1 MNRMD
6 RRREDKLQRGAGRQ
20 TQAALALVLH
30 EGRAHHQAG
39 RLSEAAR
46 LYETVLEQQPDH
58 AEAAHLLGLVAYRS
72 GRLDE
77 ACELIRRA
85 ILADGSQSTYHFNL
99 GVVSQRKGAVVEAEE
114 AYREAITRFPRHVD
128 ALVNLGNLLRDQG
141 RLEEAVESYRRAL
154 AANPAA
160 VEAHNGLGVALK
172 EQGLVREA
180 IEQYREVL
188 RLKPGHVEAQN
199 NLGLAWMEGGRLDEA
214 VAAFERAVHTE
225 PANPK
230 GHYHLGLAYL
240 WKGRIEAAV
249 ASLRRSADIKHDHG
263 RPVAGVTISRA
274 RLKHEVEQVGYL
286 ISEGLLGLDSRDY
299 LNRLTRVREKVDA
312 ASPQSTWM
320 SLQADETAAIAPS
333 LNRIVFPSRA
343 ERLIPGALNPHL
355 DVPAIEADYH
365 RRKPEIMY
373 VDNLLTP
380 DALAGMRR
388 FCLEATIWK
397 KEYEN
402 GYLGAFI
409 GDGFACPL
417 LFQIAEELR
426 LRFPGIFKEHRL
438 TQAWSF
444 KHDSARR
451 GLGMHADAAAV
462 NVNFWI
468 TPDEANLDPETG
480 GLVVWDKE
488 APRDWNFKAY
498 NSEKNRGK
506 ILDFLE
512 RSGAKMVR
520 IPYRCNRAVIFNSD
534 LFHETDDVRFQDTYL
549 SRRINITLLYGFRAN
564 T

>member
-1 MNRMD
+1 MNRAD
-6 RRREDKLQRGAGRQ
+6 RRREDKLQRGGGRQ
-20 TQAALALVLH
+20 AQTALAPLLQ
-30 EGRAHHQAG
+30 EGRTHHQAG

-46 LYETVLEQQPDH
+46 LYETVLAQQPEH
-58 AEAAHLLGLVAYRS
+58 AEAAHLLGLVVYRL

-85 ILADGSQSTYHFNL
+85 ICSDNSQSTYHFNL
-99 GVVSQRKGAVVEAEE
+99 GVVSQRKGAVAEAEE
-114 AYREAITRFPRHVD
+114 AYREAISRFPRYVD

-141 RLEEAVESYRRAL
+141 RSEEAVESYRRAL
-154 AANPAA
+154 VANPAA

-172 EQGLVREA
+172 EQGLVHEA
-180 IEQYREVL
+180 IEAYREAL

-199 NLGLAWMEGGRLDEA
+199 NLGLALMESGRLDEA
-214 VAAFERAVHTE
+214 VAAFQRVVRTE

-230 GHYHLGLAYL
+230 GHYHLGLVYL
-240 WKGRIEAAV
+240 WKGQIEASV
-249 ASLRRSADIKHDHG
+249 ASLRRSAEIKHDHG
-263 RPVAGVTISRA
+263 RPVAGGTISRA
-274 RLKHEVEQVGYL
+274 RLKHEAEQVAYL
-286 ISEGLLGLDSRDY
+286 MGEGRLGPDSRDY
-299 LNRLTRVREKVDA
+299 LDRLTRVRDKADMA
-312 ASPQSTWM
+312 APQSTWV
-320 SLQADETAAIAPS
+320 SLNEDDAAAIAPS
-333 LNRIVFPSRA
+333 LNRIVFPSQA
-343 ERLIPGALNPHL
+343 ESLAAGALNPQL
-355 DVPAIEADYH
+355 DVPAIEAEYH
-365 RRKPEIMY
+365 RQKPEIMY
-373 VDNLLTP
+373 VDHLLTP
-380 DALAGMRR
+380 EALAGMQR

-409 GDGFACPL
+409 GDGLASPL

-426 LRFPGIFKEHRL
+426 LRFPAIFKDHRL

-498 NSEKNRGK
+498 NSEKNRGM

-512 RSGAKMVR
+512 KTGAKMVR

-534 LFHETDDVRFQDTYL
+534 LFHETDDVRFKDTYL
-549 SRRINITLLYGFRAN
+549 TRRINITLLYGFRTEA
-564 T
+564 

>member
-1 MNRMD
+1 MNRAD
-6 RRREDKLQRGAGRQ
+6 RRREDKLQREGGRI
-20 TQAALALVLH
+20 TQAALSRLLQ

-39 RLSEAAR
+39 RLTEAATI
-46 LYETVLEQQPDH
+46 YQTVLEQQPDH

-77 ACELIRRA
+77 ACELIRLA
-85 ILADGSQSTYHFNL
+85 IRSDNAQPTYYFNL
-99 GVVSQRKGAVVEAEE
+99 GVVSQRKGAIAEAAE
-114 AYREAITRFPRHVD
+114 AYREAIARQPRHVD
-128 ALVNLGNLLRDQG
+128 ALVNLGNLLREQG
-141 RLEEAVESYRRAL
+141 QAAEAVELYRRAL

-172 EQGLVREA
+172 EQGLAREA
-180 IEQYREVL
+180 IEEYREAL

-199 NLGLAWMEGGRLDEA
+199 NLGLAWMESGRLDEA

-240 WKGRIEAAV
+240 WKGEIEAAV
-249 ASLRRSADIKHDHG
+249 ASLKRSADIKHDHG
-263 RPVAGVTISRA
+263 RPVAGGTISRA
-274 RLKHEVEQVGYL
+274 RLKHEAEQVGYL
-286 ISEGLLGLDSRDY
+286 IKEGLLGPDSRDY
-299 LNRLTRVREKVDA
+299 LDRLRRIREKVDA
-312 ASPQSTWM
+312 AAPHSTWV

-333 LNRIVFPSRA
+333 LNRILFPSRA
-343 ERLIPGALNPHL
+343 DRLEAGALNPHL
-355 DVPAIEADYH
+355 DVATIEADYH
-365 RRKPEIMY
+365 RQKPEIMY
-373 VDNLLTP
+373 VDHLLTP
-380 DALAGMRR
+380 EALAAMRR

-409 GDGFACPL
+409 GDGFATPL

-512 RSGAKMVR
+512 QSGAKMVR

-549 SRRINITLLYGFRAN
+549 SRRINITLLYGFRAQS
-564 T
+564 

>member
-1 MNRMD
+1 MNRAD
-6 RRREDKLQRGAGRQ
+6 RRREDKFQRGGGRQ
-20 TQAALALVLH
+20 TQTALALLLQ
-30 EGRAHHQAG
+30 EGRTHHQAG
-39 RLSEAAR
+39 RLSDAAR
-46 LYETVLEQQPDH
+46 LYETILEQQPDH

-72 GRLDE
+72 GRFDE

-85 ILADGSQSTYHFNL
+85 IRADGSQSTYHFNL
-99 GVVSQRKGAVVEAEE
+99 GVVSLRKGALVEAEA
-114 AYREAITRFPRHVD
+114 AYREAISRSPRHVD

-141 RLEEAVESYRRAL
+141 RLEEAIGSYRRAL

-180 IEQYREVL
+180 IKEYQETL
-188 RLKPGHVEAQN
+188 RLKPEHVEAQN
-199 NLGLAWMEGGRLDEA
+199 NLGLAWMESGRLDEA
-214 VAAFERAVHTE
+214 VDAFERAVQTE
-225 PANPK
+225 PTNPK
-230 GHYHLGLAYL
+230 GHYHLGLANL
-240 WKGRIEAAV
+240 WKGQIETAV
-249 ASLRRSADIKHDHG
+249 ASLRRSAHIKHDHG
-263 RPVAGVTISRA
+263 RLVAGMTITRA

-286 ISEGLLGLDSRDY
+286 IGEGLLGADVRDY
-299 LNRLTRVREKVDA
+299 LDRLGRIREKADVA
-312 ASPQSTWM
+312 APHSTWV
-320 SLQADETAAIAPS
+320 SLQADEVAEIAPS
-333 LNRIVFPSRA
+333 FNRIVFPSCA
-343 ERLIPGALNPHL
+343 ERLTADVLNPHL
-355 DVPAIEADYH
+355 DVPVIEADYH

-373 VDNLLTP
+373 VDNLLSTE
-380 DALAGMRR
+380 ALAGMRR

-397 KEYEN
+397 KEYQN

-409 GDGFACPL
+409 GDGFATPL

-468 TPDEANLDPETG
+468 TPDEANLDPDCG

-498 NSEKNRGK
+498 NSEKNREK
-506 ILDFLE
+506 IVDFLE
-512 RSGAKMVR
+512 RSGARMVR

-534 LFHETDDVRFQDTYL
+534 LFHETDDVRFHDTYL

-564 T
+564 A

>member
-1 MNRMD
+1 MNRAD
-6 RRREDKLQRGAGRQ
+6 RRREDKLQRGGGRQ
-20 TQAALALVLH
+20 AQTALAPLLQ
-30 EGRAHHQAG
+30 EGRTHHQAG

-46 LYETVLEQQPDH
+46 LYETVLAQQPEH
-58 AEAAHLLGLVAYRS
+58 AEAAHLLGLVAYRL

-85 ILADGSQSTYHFNL
+85 ICSDNSQSTYHFNL
-99 GVVSQRKGAVVEAEE
+99 GVVSQRKGAVAEAEE
-114 AYREAITRFPRHVD
+114 AYREAISRFPRYVD

-141 RLEEAVESYRRAL
+141 RSEEAVESYRRAL
-154 AANPAA
+154 VANPAA

-172 EQGLVREA
+172 EQGLVHEA
-180 IEQYREVL
+180 IEAYREAL

-199 NLGLAWMEGGRLDEA
+199 NLGLALMESGRLDEA
-214 VAAFERAVHTE
+214 VAAFQRAVRTE

-230 GHYHLGLAYL
+230 GHYHLGLVYL
-240 WKGRIEAAV
+240 WKGQIEASV
-249 ASLRRSADIKHDHG
+249 ASLRRSAEIKHDHG
-263 RPVAGVTISRA
+263 QPVAGGTISRA
-274 RLKHEVEQVGYL
+274 RLKHEAEQVAYL
-286 ISEGLLGLDSRDY
+286 MGEGRLGPDSRDY
-299 LNRLTRVREKVDA
+299 LDRLTRVRDKADMA
-312 ASPQSTWM
+312 APQSTWV
-320 SLQADETAAIAPS
+320 SLNEDDAAAIAPS
-333 LNRIVFPSRA
+333 LNRIVFPSQA
-343 ERLIPGALNPHL
+343 ESLAAGALNPQL
-355 DVPAIEADYH
+355 DVPAIEAEYH
-365 RRKPEIMY
+365 RQKPEIMY
-373 VDNLLTP
+373 VDHLLTP
-380 DALAGMRR
+380 EALAGMQR

-409 GDGFACPL
+409 GDGLASPL

-426 LRFPGIFKEHRL
+426 LRFPAIFKDHRL

-498 NSEKNRGK
+498 NSEKNRGM

-512 RSGAKMVR
+512 KTGAKMVR

-534 LFHETDDVRFQDTYL
+534 LFHETDDVRFKDTYL
-549 SRRINITLLYGFRAN
+549 TRRINITLLYGFRTEA
-564 T
+564 

>member
-1 MNRMD
+1 M
-6 RRREDKLQRGAGRQ
+6 
-20 TQAALALVLH
+20 
-30 EGRAHHQAG
+30 
-39 RLSEAAR
+39 
-46 LYETVLEQQPDH
+46 
-58 AEAAHLLGLVAYRS
+58 
-72 GRLDE
+72 
-77 ACELIRRA
+77 
-85 ILADGSQSTYHFNL
+85 
-99 GVVSQRKGAVVEAEE
+99 
-114 AYREAITRFPRHVD
+114 
-128 ALVNLGNLLRDQG
+128 NLGNLLRDQG

-154 AANPAA
+154 AVNPAA
-160 VEAHNGLGVALK
+160 VEAHNGLGVVLK

-180 IEQYREVL
+180 IEEYREVL
-188 RLKPGHVEAQN
+188 RLKPGHGEAQN
-199 NLGLAWMEGGRLDEA
+199 NLGLAWMESGRLDKA
-214 VAAFERAVHTE
+214 VETFERAVHTE

-240 WKGRIEAAV
+240 WKGQIEAAV
-249 ASLRRSADIKHDHG
+249 ASLKRSADIKHDHG

-286 ISEGLLGLDSRDY
+286 ISEGLLGPDSRDY
-299 LNRLTRVREKVDA
+299 LNRLTRVREKVDMA
-312 ASPQSTWM
+312 VPQSTWM

-333 LNRIVFPSRA
+333 LIRIVFPSQA
-343 ERLIPGALNPHL
+343 ERLIAGALNPHL

-365 RRKPEIMY
+365 GRKPEIMY

-380 DALAGMRR
+380 EALEGMRR

-409 GDGFACPL
+409 GDGFASPL

-468 TPDEANLDPETG
+468 TPDEANLDPDSG

-488 APRDWNFKAY
+488 APRDWDFKAY

-506 ILDFLE
+506 ILAFLE
-512 RSGAKMVR
+512 RSGARMVR

-549 SRRINITLLYGFRAN
+549 SRRINITLLYGFRAKP
-564 T
+564 